1 MKTAAIPVL
10 AAALLVAGAVHAQDL
25 TASDKP
31 VVTVKAAEPDKPYA
45 GITSRNMF
53 GLVPIPVVDPATL
66 NQPPPDPPPK
76 ITPNGIM
83 TIFGKLQV
91 LFKVATKPP
100 PGQPQKDDAY
110 VMTEGE
116 RQDEIEVVKIDGKA
130 GVVTFNNHGTI
141 QELSL
146 EPAKNTGGP
155 AGQGGGPRMPM
166 PGYGRPPVAPGGGAG
181 NSLMPAIGNNNAV
194 GPGGRKVQMGG
205 NQGGNQGGNP
215 GSSGLGSGASSQ
227 SSETM
232 SPEARYILM
241 EAQRAQLIES
251 HSPMAPIFP
260 PTRLTGQLNPSA
272 ASPPIP

>member
-10 AAALLVAGAVHAQDL
+10 AAALLLAGGLGAQDL

-31 VVTVKAAEPDKPYA
+31 AVPARPAEPSQPYA
-45 GITSRNMF
+45 VIVSRNMF

-66 NQPPPDPPPK
+66 NQPPADPPPK

-130 GVVTFNNHGTI
+130 GVVTFNNHGTV

-146 EPAKNTGGP
+146 VPVTNPGGP
-155 AGQGGGPRMPM
+155 TAQAGGARMPM
-166 PGYGRPPVAPGGGAG
+166 PGYGRSPAPAGGAG
-181 NSLMPAIGNNNAV
+181 NSVLAALGNNNNAV

-205 NQGGNQGGNP
+205 NQTDGNP
-215 GSSGLGSGASSQ
+215 GSAGYGGAANPQSQ
-227 SSETM
+227 DTLTS
-232 SPEARYILM
+232 AQRYIIM
-241 EAQRAQLIES
+241 EAQRAQLLES
-251 HSPMAPIFP
+251 HSPAAPIFP
-260 PTRLTGQLNPSA
+260 PTPLTHQLNPPA
-272 ASPPIP
+272 P

>member
-10 AAALLVAGAVHAQDL
+10 AAALLLAGGLGAQDL
-25 TASDKP
+25 AMSDKPAASDKP
-31 VVTVKAAEPDKPYA
+31 AEPQTPYV
-45 GITSRNMF
+45 GIVSRNMF

-66 NQPPPDPPPK
+66 NQPPADPPPK

-130 GVVTFNNHGTI
+130 GVVTFNNHGTV

-146 EPAKNTGGP
+146 VPATNAGGPGGP
-155 AGQGGGPRMPM
+155 AGGPRMPP
-166 PGYGRPPVAPGGGAG
+166 PGMRSPAFGGGGGAG
-181 NSLMPAIGNNNAV
+181 NSVLPAIGNNNAV

-205 NQGGNQGGNP
+205 NQG
-215 GSSGLGSGASSQ
+215 SAGLGSGANSQ
-227 SSETM
+227 SQETLT
-232 SPEARYILM
+232 SAQRYIIM
-241 EAQRAQLIES
+241 EAQRAQLLET
-251 HSPMAPIFP
+251 HSPAAPIFP
-260 PTRLTGQLNPSA
+260 PTPLTHQLNP
-272 ASPPIP
+272 PTP